1 MRKATKI
8 TLTLLVVLVMLAVG
22 AAAGAWA
29 LEQYVHRQIDTSV
42 RQAIEQNEELTVTDL
57 QIEAGPN
64 PIADDVILRDQIPQ
78 LQMRAKQLTFEN
90 ETAILHL
97 QDVQID
103 ASGVQVQPP
112 NLIDTAKVTGTM
124 SNSDFSELVM
134 SQGIPVQVEL
144 ADGRLKVHAIN
155 KLFQMEAEA
164 TVAALPESNS
174 AKLELAKINID
185 TLLGKAEI
193 TPELMEQL
201 NIRNS
206 YTFDLAAAVPAPFVV
221 QDIAINNNHLDFT
234 FRGEQVNPNELSV
247 PAPGSAQ

>member
-8 TLTLLVVLVMLAVG
+8 SLTLLVVLVVLAVG
-22 AAAGAWA
+22 IAAGAWA
-29 LEQYVHRQIDTSV
+29 LEQYIHRQINTSV
-42 RQAIEQNEELTVTDL
+42 RQAIAQNEGLTITDL
-57 QIEAGPN
+57 QIQAGPT
-64 PIADDVILRDQIPQ
+64 PITDDVLLRDQIPQ

-103 ASGVQVQPP
+103 AAGVQVQAP
-112 NLIDTAKVTGTM
+112 NLMNTAKVTATM
-124 SNSDFSELVM
+124 SSSDFSQLVT

-164 TVAALPESNS
+164 TVTALPESNS

-193 TPELMEQL
+193 TPELMEHL
-201 NIRNS
+201 NIRSS
-206 YTFDLAAAVPAPFVV
+206 YTFNLAPAVPAPFVLK
-221 QDIAINNNHLDFT
+221 DITINNNHLDFT
-234 FRGEQVNPNELSV
+234 FRGEKVNPNELST
-247 PAPGSAQ
+247 PAPSSAQ